1 MDLVVTVSLIVGLF
15 VLLGAGVWIGLAL
28 SGVDVL
34 WQEFT
39 VGCLIITAV
48 ALDQWIRKVSA

>member
-1 MDLVVTVSLIVGLF
+1 
-15 VLLGAGVWIGLAL
+15 
-28 SGVDVL
+28 VL

-39 VGCLIITAV
+39 VGWLIIIAV